1 MKKFLLILA
10 MMLPCLGAWAE
21 VTLPEVSTE
30 TEKHYYV
37 IKNFRSGKYAYY
49 DGDNS
54 DIKQKVAPTSSE
66 EVNNYI
72 WYLTA
77 DGENYKL
84 HNLGTQ
90 YTYAAVNS
98 FTPAGTTVYIKENPY
113 RSGYV
118 VISKNA
124 TVTTSNTCWDDQDRN
139 KEVGKVGWYEPRS
152 NDNEGTSWTFEELA
166 PATETQYT
174 ITDNAGNNFTGT
186 YDCVVFNNQKSLPR
200 TKSIALKNVAWNE
213 YAVSAN
219 VEFPMPVSSATI
231 TNPTLIVNGASWS
244 SPNSRKWRVA
254 EVESVNYVKVQ
265 TAGVNQDN
273 VDALWAVYP
282 VLAEGTFK
290 YLIKNLKTNTFV
302 KAAPEATGN
311 SGNGSDVTGAT
322 KRVSLAEEGTAFEYK
337 VRTGSNYHFAYVN
350 SNNTELRLSM
360 NSSGDTDVF
369 LGVYSSAHS
378 GNDIA
383 FPDYVNNMTFPITA
397 LSSTRTTN
405 LTMISTYNYGS
416 MAAGNFKWYASDNKV
431 KVERENEKVNKGKG
445 TTASN
450 IASHLWSIYPVVVDG
465 AIKYQIKNFATGL
478 FINSPSNTNEHDA
491 SSKVSLSSEATNFTL
506 GTRTGEGVEFINA
519 HAKRLSVNS
528 SGTGKGEQTVGT
540 YDSHPG
546 TAVTFHNATYEVV
559 VTDAGYASLYT
570 PVAGTL
576 TGTACMITSEDIQDG
591 YVTFGEVE
599 TGVSTQIP
607 ANQGAIVVGEGTY
620 TFTAGN
626 VTADWS
632 ANLLKGSAVNT
643 YVEGEAYVLGNNDGI
658 GLYKALLNKN
668 EVGETGTTHFL
679 NNAGKAYLKLPAA
692 SNVKAFLFE
701 GGNTTGIEESIVAPA
716 FNANA
721 PIYDLS
727 GRRVNNAV
735 KGGIYIQNGKKFIV
749 K

>member
-1 MKKFLLILA
+1 MTMVLTA
-10 MMLPCLGAWAE
+10 VGAWAE
-21 VTLPEVSTE
+21 VTLPKVSTDS
-30 TEKHYYV
+30 EKHYYV
-37 IKNFRSGKYAYY
+37 IKNLRSSKYAYY
-49 DGDNS
+49 NGDNS

-77 DGENYKL
+77 DGDNYKL

-166 PATETQYT
+166 SATETQYT

-200 TKSIALKNVAWNE
+200 TKSIALQNVAWNE
-213 YAVSAN
+213 NAVSAN
-219 VEFPMPVSSATI
+219 VEFPMPVSSATV
-231 TNPTLIVNGASWS
+231 TNPTLIVNGASWG

-254 EVESVNYVKVQ
+254 EDEGANYVKVQ

-311 SGNGSDVTGAT
+311 AGNGSDVTGAT

-337 VRTGSNYHFAYVN
+337 VRTGSNFHFAYVN
-350 SNNTELRLSM
+350 SSNTELRLSM
-360 NSSGDTDVF
+360 NGSGDSDVF
-369 LGVYSSAHS
+369 LGVYSGAHS
-378 GNDIA
+378 GNDIG
-383 FPDYVNNMTFPITA
+383 FPDYVGNMTFPIA
-397 LSSTRTTN
+397 ASVLSSSRTTN
-405 LTMISTYNYGS
+405 LTMMSTYNYGT
-416 MAAGNFKWYASDNKV
+416 MPAGNFKWYASDNKV
-431 KVERENEKVNKGKG
+431 KVEREEEKV
-445 TTASN
+445 SN
-450 IASHLWSIYPVVVDG
+450 GRQVTSSNVAAHLWSIYPVVVDG

-478 FINSPSNTNEHDA
+478 FINSPSSNNEHNAD
-491 SSKVSLSSEATNFTL
+491 SKVCLSSETTNFTL
-506 GTRTGEGVEFINA
+506 GTRSGEGVEFINA
-519 HAKRLSVNS
+519 NDKRLSVNS
-528 SGTGKGEQTVGT
+528 SGTSNGEQTVGT
-540 YDSHPG
+540 YSSHYG
-546 TAVTFHNATYEVV
+546 TAVTFPTATYKVV
-559 VTDAGYASLYT
+559 VTDAGYATLYT
-570 PVAGTL
+570 PIAGTL
-576 TGTACMITSEDIQDG
+576 TGTARMITSEDIQDG

-607 ANQGAIVVGEGTY
+607 ANQGAIVIGEGEY
-620 TFTAGN
+620 TFTADN

-632 ANLLKGSAVNT
+632 ANLLKGSAVNI
-643 YVEGEAYVLGNNDGI
+643 YVEGDAYVLGNNGGV
-658 GLYKALLNKN
+658 GLYKAELNKN
-668 EVGETGTTHFL
+668 AAGEAGDTHFL
-679 NNAGKAYLKLPAA
+679 NNAGKAYLKLPTA
-692 SNVKAFLFE
+692 SPVKAFLFE
-701 GGNTTGIEESIVAPA
+701 GGETTEIEETVVAPT
-716 FNANA
+716 FNASA

-727 GRRVNNAV
+727 GRRVLSTV